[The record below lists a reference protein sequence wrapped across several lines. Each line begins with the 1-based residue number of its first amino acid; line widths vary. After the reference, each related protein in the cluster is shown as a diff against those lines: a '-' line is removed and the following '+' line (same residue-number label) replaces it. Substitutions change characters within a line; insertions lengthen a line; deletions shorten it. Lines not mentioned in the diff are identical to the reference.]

1 MVVIGLT
8 GGIASG
14 KSTISALLKKMGA
27 KIIDADE
34 IAREI
39 VQPGSP
45 TLLEI
50 EQRFGSEL
58 INQDGSLNRKALG
71 EKVFRDSSLVK
82 ELNSI
87 THPRIKNLTE
97 NIIRDIYETD
107 PEAIVV
113 IDAPLLLEANMES
126 LVDEIWV
133 AAVDEK
139 IQVKRIM
146 ERDRLSATEALARIN
161 NQLPLSEKIKKADRV
176 IDTGCSWHETQL
188 IVKNYWTSITN
199 KKG

>member
-188 IVKNYWTSITN
+188 IVKNYWTSIKN